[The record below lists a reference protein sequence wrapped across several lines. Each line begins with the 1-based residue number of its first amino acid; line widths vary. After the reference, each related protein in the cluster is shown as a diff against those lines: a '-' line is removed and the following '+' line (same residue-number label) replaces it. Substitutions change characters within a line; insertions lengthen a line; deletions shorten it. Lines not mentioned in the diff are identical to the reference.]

1 MYFGGEAG
9 SGKSEVI
16 KAVTTL
22 ASSWWLL
29 DVLHKTAITGSAACL
44 IGGCTIHKLAQLLSN
59 MANVAVEDELKI
71 VLPLID
77 EVSMLKRK
85 ENGKISLHLRKKLD
99 NHEEP
104 MGGLSGIGYI
114 GDLFQLPPVLPP
126 IPVYHR
132 VSERSAG
139 TSIDDVGEYIWHELL
154 NTVILLEENH
164 RQSDPELLRLCRAM
178 RWGTLTA
185 ENLNILN
192 ARVINPNTG
201 VIPPVD
207 CVTVF
212 STNEQVHAM
221 NSVMVT
227 TWEACRG

>member
-1 MYFGGEAG
+1 
-9 SGKSEVI
+9 
-16 KAVTTL
+16 
-22 ASSWWLL
+22 
-29 DVLHKTAITGSAACL
+29 
-44 IGGCTIHKLAQLLSN
+44 

-114 GDLFQLPPVLPP
+114 GDLFRLPPVLPP
-126 IPVYHR
+126 IPVYR

-139 TSIDDVGEYIWHELL
+139 TSIDDV
-154 NTVILLEENH
+154 
-164 RQSDPELLRLCRAM
+164 
-178 RWGTLTA
+178 A
-185 ENLNILN
+185 ENLNIIN

-212 STNEQVHAM
+212 STNEQ
-221 NSVMVT
+221 
-227 TWEACRG
+227 